1 MPAIVEVNDRM
12 CEAIARVLEQYSI
25 PADIEDTSIEGM
37 NAARISIYGKKYW
50 EQSPSLISP
59 GAKRELLSR
68 LLTENHRGAAE
79 FTTEPWTRSGEEQ
92 MDTGPK

>member
-37 NAARISIYGKKYW
+37 DTARISNLW
-50 EQSPSLISP
+50 EKTLGTVP
-59 GAKRELLSR
+59 
-68 LLTENHRGAAE
+68 E
-79 FTTEPWTRSGEEQ
+79 FNLP
-92 MDTGPK
+92 